1 MESYLKIVDFLET
14 HIELVKV
21 FLYGLSPIIGIC
33 FKDVRSV
40 VVKFLNGI
48 YFVLA
53 CPLRRFLNFRRN
65 RNIFLKFCAEVG
77 ALPTSTQKLLF
88 RFAAEGQYIEIS
100 NVKDLL
106 RDILILHDKGW
117 IHGLSNATPYTIC
130 IDIKLLPFT
139 RKIAEQKGKQG
150 I

>member
-1 MESYLKIVDFLET
+1 MEPYFKIINFLEA

-21 FLYGLSPIIGIC
+21 LLYGLSPIIGIC
-33 FKDVRSV
+33 F
-40 VVKFLNGI
+40 I
-48 YFVLA
+48 
-53 CPLRRFLNFRRN
+53 
-65 RNIFLKFCAEVG
+65 
-77 ALPTSTQKLLF
+77 F

-117 IHGLSNATPYTIC
+117 IHGLSDATPYTIC
-130 IDIKLLPFT
+130 IDIKLLPLT
-139 RKIAEQKGKQG
+139 RKIAEQKSKQG